1 MPGTPYTGVTT
12 DHSAVAAT
20 TARLLELSA
29 RLSAAREVSKALM
42 LGEEA
47 GEEAAPQIRSSEA
60 F

>member
-1 MPGTPYTGVTT
+1 MELTVP
-12 DHSAVAAT
+12 VAAT

-42 LGEEA
+42 LGEDA
-47 GEEAAPQIRSSEA
+47 GEEAAGAPQMRAAQA

>member
-1 MPGTPYTGVTT
+1 MTT

-42 LGEEA
+42 GEES
-47 GEEAAPQIRSSEA
+47 GEEAAGDHQMGSLEA